1 MTMHECICF
10 SRTFFFRQ
18 TISPMMVNSSLINK
32 DFFILFFLRYF
43 LLFYDEFLK
52 FWFSS
57 TRSKLDFR
65 IWKSF
70 IDSTTFFDSFVSFL
84 FENLI
89 SPIETILWIISILV
103 KLFSIRF
110 PFEFHGDWHNCWV
123 VEQRRDSIKSSCNP
137 IKNSSNFPLMIYI
150 VLSLVLSAYLN
161 IHELF

>member
-1 MTMHECICF
+1 
-10 SRTFFFRQ
+10 
-18 TISPMMVNSSLINK
+18 MMSFWNS
-32 DFFILFFLRYF
+32 DFPPRDRNRL
-43 LLFYDEFLK
+43 
-52 FWFSS
+52 
-57 TRSKLDFR
+57 KLDFR

-89 SPIETILWIISILV
+89 SPVETILWIISILV

-137 IKNSSNFPLMIYI
+137 IKNSSNFPLMIYMFYHLYYRHI
-150 VLSLVLSAYLN
+150 LIFMNYFK
-161 IHELF
+161 LFKSINQRD